1 MEHRSPLAKKSTGR
15 RSQKANEADL
25 MLKEINFRFFFDFFP
40 GGSTSSARQK
50 TSVSLKYSGFINN
63 SFTKLRL
70 TMAKDAYFRASQT
83 IDIDVS
89 NGLNTCARTHLSTI
103 TPGSQRLVYFRV
115 LPVFFVFTS
124 VERVLYV

>member
-1 MEHRSPLAKKSTGR
+1 
-15 RSQKANEADL
+15 
-25 MLKEINFRFFFDFFP
+25 
-40 GGSTSSARQK
+40 
-50 TSVSLKYSGFINN
+50 
-63 SFTKLRL
+63 
-70 TMAKDAYFRASQT
+70 MAKDAYFRASQT